1 MQLRICFFGPPPI
14 SVQKRYFCG
23 IMSIISMTGFGKSES
38 TLNGTTCV
46 IEVRSVN
53 SRFLEISAK
62 IPKNFAYLE
71 NDFKAQIKE
80 KLARGSVN
88 LSITLGEGSVG
99 NIPVCYNETAVS
111 KFIEITKAMQ
121 AKYGIA
127 GEIKLEHILAI
138 PEVLQFTDAG
148 ADNEAWE
155 KHLKAELDKALD
167 GVIAMRE
174 KEGANLAADLTKRVA
189 HLEDVLA
196 KVEVL
201 DPQRIETW
209 KVKFKERV
217 DALMKDSEID
227 DVRLLQEACIMAD
240 KLDIHEEITRFHSHN
255 KLFLDALKK
264 GGAQGKNLGFILQE
278 MGREANTLGTKCQS
292 AEIAALAIEL
302 KNEIECIREQSLNIA

>member
-1 MQLRICFFGPPPI
+1 
-14 SVQKRYFCG
+14 
-23 IMSIISMTGFGKSES
+23 MSIISMTGFGKSES

-53 SRFLEISAK
+53 SRFLEISSK

-71 NDFKAQIKE
+71 NDLKAIVKD
-80 KLARGSVN
+80 KLVRGSVN
-88 LSITLGEGSVG
+88 LTITLGEGAVG
-99 NIPVCYNETAVS
+99 NIPVCYNEAAVA
-111 KFIEITKAMQ
+111 KFVEITKAMQ
-121 AKYGIA
+121 AKYGID
-127 GEIKLEHILAI
+127 GDIKLEHVLAI

-148 ADNEAWE
+148 ADNEAWAA
-155 KHLKAELDKALD
+155 HLKNELSKALD

-196 KVEVL
+196 KIEVL

-227 DVRLLQEACIMAD
+227 DVRLLQEQAGHPRRDYAVPQPQQAVPG
-240 KLDIHEEITRFHSHN
+240 RP
-255 KLFLDALKK
+255 
-264 GGAQGKNLGFILQE
+264 QE
-278 MGREANTLGTKCQS
+278 RRRPRQEPGVHPSGNGPRGQYAWDQVPERRNCGPCHRTQ
-292 AEIAALAIEL
+292 E
-302 KNEIECIREQSLNIA
+302 RDRVH

>member
-1 MQLRICFFGPPPI
+1 
-14 SVQKRYFCG
+14 
-23 IMSIISMTGFGKSES
+23 
-38 TLNGTTCV
+38 
-46 IEVRSVN
+46 VN
-53 SRFLEISAK
+53 SRFLEISSK

-71 NDFKAQIKE
+71 NDLKAQIKD

-88 LSITLGEGSVG
+88 MSITLGEGNIG
-99 NIPVCYNETAVS
+99 NIPVCYNDVAVA
-111 KFIEITKAMQ
+111 KFVEITKAMQ

-127 GEIKLEHILAI
+127 GDIKLEHVLAI
-138 PEVLQFTDAG
+138 PEVLQFTDAN

-196 KVEVL
+196 KIEVL

-217 DALMKDSEID
+217 DALMKDSAID

>member
-1 MQLRICFFGPPPI
+1 
-14 SVQKRYFCG
+14 
-23 IMSIISMTGFGKSES
+23 MTGFGKSES
-38 TLNGTTCV
+38 NFNGISCV

-53 SRFLEISAK
+53 SRFLEISSK

-71 NDFKAQIKE
+71 NDLKALIKD

-88 LSITLGEGSVG
+88 LSITLGEGNVG
-99 NIPVCYNETAVS
+99 NIPVCYNEAAIA
-111 KFIEITKAMQ
+111 KFVDITKAMQ
-121 AKYGIA
+121 AKFGIK
-127 GEIKLEHILAI
+127 GEITLDHILTI
-138 PEVLQFTDAG
+138 PEVLLFTDAG
-148 ADNEAWE
+148 ADNEAWAQ
-155 KHLKAELDKALD
+155 HLKAELSKALD

-174 KEGANLAADLTKRVA
+174 KEGANLAADLEKRVA

>member
-1 MQLRICFFGPPPI
+1 
-14 SVQKRYFCG
+14 
-23 IMSIISMTGFGKSES
+23 MTGFGKSES
-38 TLNGTTCV
+38 TLNGVSCV

-53 SRFLEISAK
+53 SRFLEISSK

-71 NDFKAQIKE
+71 NDLKTQIKE

-88 LSITLGEGSVG
+88 MSITLGEGNVG
-99 NIPVCYNETAVS
+99 NIPVCYNEAAIS
-111 KFIEITKAMQ
+111 KFVEITKAMQ

-127 GEIKLEHILAI
+127 GEIKLEHVLSI

-155 KHLKAELDKALD
+155 KHLKAELNKALD

-174 KEGANLAADLTKRVA
+174 KEGANLAADLEKRVN
-189 HLEDVLA
+189 HLNAVLD

-209 KVKFKERV
+209 KVKFRERINS
-217 DALMKDSEID
+217 LMKDSEID

-240 KLDIHEEITRFHSHN
+240 KLDIHEEITRFRSHN

>member
-1 MQLRICFFGPPPI
+1 
-14 SVQKRYFCG
+14 
-23 IMSIISMTGFGKSES
+23 MSIISMTGFGKSES
-38 TLNGTTCV
+38 TLQGITCV

-53 SRFLEISAK
+53 SRFLEISSK

-71 NDFKAQIKE
+71 NDFKAIIKD

-88 LSITLGEGSVG
+88 FSITLGEGSVG
-99 NIPVCYNETAVS
+99 NIPVCYNEAAIA
-111 KFIEITKAMQ
+111 KFVDITKAMQ
-121 AKYGIA
+121 AKYSIA
-127 GEIKLEHILAI
+127 GEIKLEHVLTI

-148 ADNEAWE
+148 ADNEAWAT
-155 KHLKAELDKALD
+155 HLKAELSKALD

-174 KEGANLAADLTKRVA
+174 KEGANLAIDLEKRVN
-189 HLEDVLA
+189 HLNAVLD

-209 KVKFKERV
+209 KVKFRERIN
-217 DALMKDSEID
+217 ALMKDSEID

-240 KLDIHEEITRFHSHN
+240 KLDIHEEITRFRSHN
-255 KLFLDALKK
+255 KLFLDALQK

>member
-1 MQLRICFFGPPPI
+1 
-14 SVQKRYFCG
+14 
-23 IMSIISMTGFGKSES
+23 MTGFGKSES
-38 TLNGTTCV
+38 TLNGTACV

-53 SRFLEISAK
+53 SRFLEISSK

-71 NDFKAQIKE
+71 NDFKAQIKD

-88 LSITLGEGSVG
+88 LSITLGAGNVG
-99 NIPVCYNETAVS
+99 NIPVCYNKAAVS
-111 KFIEITKAMQ
+111 KFVEITKDMLNEMQ
-121 AKYGIA
+121 AKYGNLIEP
-127 GEIKLEHILAI
+127 EIKLEHILAI

-155 KHLKAELDKALD
+155 KHLKTELDKALD

-201 DPQRIETW
+201 DPQRIESW

-217 DALMKDSEID
+217 DSLMKDSEID

-255 KLFLDALKK
+255 KLFLDALTK

>member
-1 MQLRICFFGPPPI
+1 
-14 SVQKRYFCG
+14 
-23 IMSIISMTGFGKSES
+23 MSIISMTGFGKSES
-38 TLNGTTCV
+38 TLNGTACV

-53 SRFLEISAK
+53 SRFLEISSK

-71 NDFKAQIKE
+71 NDFKAQIKD

-88 LSITLGEGSVG
+88 LSITLGAGNVG
-99 NIPVCYNETAVS
+99 NIPVCYNKTAVS
-111 KFIEITKAMQ
+111 KFVEITKDMLNEMQ
-121 AKYGIA
+121 AKYGNLIEH
-127 GEIKLEHILAI
+127 EIKLEHILAI

-201 DPQRIETW
+201 DPQRIESW

-255 KLFLDALKK
+255 KLYLDALKK

>member
-1 MQLRICFFGPPPI
+1 
-14 SVQKRYFCG
+14 
-23 IMSIISMTGFGKSES
+23 MSIISMTGFGKSES
-38 TLNGTTCV
+38 TLNGVSCV

-53 SRFLEISAK
+53 SRFLEISSK

-71 NDFKAQIKE
+71 NDLKALVKD

-88 LSITLGEGSVG
+88 MSITLGEGNVG
-99 NIPVCYNETAVS
+99 NIPVCYNEAAIS
-111 KFIEITKAMQ
+111 KFVEITKAMQ

-127 GEIKLEHILAI
+127 GEIKLEHVLSI

-155 KHLKAELDKALD
+155 KHLKAELNKALD

-174 KEGANLAADLTKRVA
+174 KEGANLAADLEKRVN
-189 HLEDVLA
+189 HLNAVLD

-209 KVKFKERV
+209 KVKFRERIN
-217 DALMKDSEID
+217 ALMKDSEID

-240 KLDIHEEITRFHSHN
+240 EITRFRSHN
-255 KLFLDALKK
+255 KLFLDALRK

>member
-1 MQLRICFFGPPPI
+1 
-14 SVQKRYFCG
+14 
-23 IMSIISMTGFGKSES
+23 MSIISMTGFGKSES
-38 TLNGTTCV
+38 TLNGTSCV

-53 SRFLEISAK
+53 SRFLEISSK

-71 NDFKAQIKE
+71 NDLKALVKD

-88 LSITLGEGSVG
+88 MSITLGEGNVG
-99 NIPVCYNETAVS
+99 NIPVCYNEAAIS
-111 KFIEITKAMQ
+111 KFVEITKAMQ

-127 GEIKLEHILAI
+127 GDIKLEHVLSS
-138 PEVLQFTDAG
+138 PEVLQFTDVG

-155 KHLKAELDKALD
+155 KHLKAELSKALD

-174 KEGANLAADLTKRVA
+174 KEGANLAADLEKRVN
-189 HLEDVLA
+189 HLNAVLD

-201 DPQRIETW
+201 DPQRIEAW
-209 KVKFKERV
+209 KVKFRERIN
-217 DALMKDSEID
+217 ALMKDSEID

-240 KLDIHEEITRFHSHN
+240 KLDIHEEITRVRSHN
-255 KLFLDALKK
+255 TLFLDALKK

>member
-1 MQLRICFFGPPPI
+1 
-14 SVQKRYFCG
+14 
-23 IMSIISMTGFGKSES
+23 MSIISMTGFGKSES

-53 SRFLEISAK
+53 SRFLEISSK

-71 NDFKAQIKE
+71 NDLKAIIKD

-88 LSITLGEGSVG
+88 LSITLGEGAVG
-99 NIPVCYNETAVS
+99 NIPLCYNKTAVS
-111 KFIEITKAMQ
+111 KFVEITKDMLNEMQ
-121 AKYGIA
+121 AKYGNLIEH
-127 GEIKLEHILAI
+127 EIKLEHILAI
-138 PEVLQFTDAG
+138 PEVLQFTDVG
-148 ADNEAWE
+148 ADNEAWAA
-155 KHLKAELDKALD
+155 HLKNELSKALD

-196 KVEVL
+196 KIEVL

>member
-1 MQLRICFFGPPPI
+1 
-14 SVQKRYFCG
+14 
-23 IMSIISMTGFGKSES
+23 MSIISMTGFGKSES
-38 TLNGTTCV
+38 TLNGTSCV

-53 SRFLEISAK
+53 SRFLEISSK

-71 NDFKAQIKE
+71 NDLKALVKD

-88 LSITLGEGSVG
+88 MSITLGEGNVG
-99 NIPVCYNETAVS
+99 NIPVCYNEAAIS
-111 KFIEITKAMQ
+111 KFVEITKAMQ

-127 GEIKLEHILAI
+127 GDIKLEHVLSI

-155 KHLKAELDKALD
+155 KHLKAELSKALD

-174 KEGANLAADLTKRVA
+174 KEGANLAADLEKRVN
-189 HLEDVLA
+189 HLNAVLD

-201 DPQRIETW
+201 DPQRIEAW
-209 KVKFKERV
+209 KVKFRERIN
-217 DALMKDSEID
+217 ALMKDSEID

-240 KLDIHEEITRFHSHN
+240 KLDIHEEITRFRSHN
-255 KLFLDALKK
+255 KLFLNALKE

-292 AEIAALAIEL
+292 ADIAALAIEL
-302 KNEIECIREQSLNIA
+302 KNEVECIREQSLNIA

>member
-1 MQLRICFFGPPPI
+1 
-14 SVQKRYFCG
+14 
-23 IMSIISMTGFGKSES
+23 MTGFGKSES

-88 LSITLGEGSVG
+88 LSITLGEGNIG

-111 KFIEITKAMQ
+111 KFVEITKDMLNEMQ
-121 AKYGIA
+121 AKYGDLIKH
-127 GEIKLEHILAI
+127 EIKLEHILAI

-292 AEIAALAIEL
+292 ADIAALAIEL

>member
-1 MQLRICFFGPPPI
+1 
-14 SVQKRYFCG
+14 
-23 IMSIISMTGFGKSES
+23 MTGFGKSES
-38 TLNGTTCV
+38 TLNGTTSV

-71 NDFKAQIKE
+71 NDFKAQIKD

-99 NIPVCYNETAVS
+99 NIPVCYNKTAVS
-111 KFIEITKAMQ
+111 KFVEITKDMLNEMQ
-121 AKYGIA
+121 AKYGDLIKH
-127 GEIKLEHILAI
+127 EIKLEHILAI

-292 AEIAALAIEL
+292 ADIAALAIEL

>member
-1 MQLRICFFGPPPI
+1 
-14 SVQKRYFCG
+14 
-23 IMSIISMTGFGKSES
+23 MSIISMTGFGKSES
-38 TLNGTTCV
+38 TLNGTACV

-53 SRFLEISAK
+53 SRFLEISSK

-71 NDFKAQIKE
+71 NDFKAQIKD

-88 LSITLGEGSVG
+88 LSITLGAGNVG
-99 NIPVCYNETAVS
+99 NIPVCYNKAAVS
-111 KFIEITKAMQ
+111 KFVEITKDMLNEMQ
-121 AKYGIA
+121 AKYGNLIEP
-127 GEIKLEHILAI
+127 EIKLEHILAI

-189 HLEDVLA
+189 HLEDVLV

-201 DPQRIETW
+201 DPQRIESW

-217 DALMKDSEID
+217 DSLMKDSEID